1 MVRFMNL
8 IDVHNS
14 IDTMK
19 FSSFVADY
27 MYDDAFHDMVEAA
40 GITPLDFLE
49 QKVGEALVPIR
60 SLDMDDYSKDYS
72 HIVAAKDNLSMLL
85 IDYYNTPA
93 LDEDNPEQDFVWA
106 MNGWLDGLI
115 SDCDKDREING
126 IITQAYVIEDFKRD
140 FFTACSKE
148 EMVDNLYHRLSD
160 FFYNKEPYLNLAS
173 IEGLFPEGA
182 FDKLRDMNDDPY
194 DYYDYQMSGTLDGK
208 YTGALSD
215 DKAKSF
221 NLEYYLDGLRSIAG
235 DGNFSMQD
243 LSCVYS
249 RMSEAF
255 HPIRDEILANKYDK
269 SLDSLY
275 SRLSYEMDETFV
287 SVVGKVNKIKPHML
301 ADWFEEELGTLRQE
315 VDMIGL
321 DMTGSHKDGYVTKRD
336 DDALLLGMLCE
347 RYYDEH
353 FAKMGF
359 SSELKHYRPHMMD
372 AFLDVVDVSDADKFA
387 HYKKYRDAISVD
399 EVYDLDKKVGYK
411 SWDNSFRL
419 FRDSNASFGAYCSDY
434 SVGETSLKNRR
445 YLEDAAYAQGRGL
458 TSTLQKNIFVGLNGE
473 NAGLDKVETCIAK
486 TVDIGEDFLANMNA
500 VSGIV
505 GYGIKK
511 AFRAAGDDRGYGYL
525 LSGAIAN
532 ARQKHLTPENTVK
545 YVQKCGVAN
554 IIYNSA
560 WAGMH
565 GEPIQVMKGLG
576 YSRLMSS
583 ADVQRY
589 DISDGLAEK
598 VVNRFCKN
606 KEAAQV
612 FKNIN
617 DGTQDPFGGPQE
629 NQVRKELNVPAD
641 DKNDDLEKSV

>member
-1 MVRFMNL
+1 MDL
-8 IDVHNS
+8 IDVHNT

-19 FSSFVADY
+19 FSSFVDDY

-49 QKVGEALVPIR
+49 QKVGEALDPINNMT
-60 SLDMDDYSKDYS
+60 LDDYDKDYS
-72 HIVAAKDNLSMLL
+72 RMISARDNLQMLL
-85 IDYYNTPA
+85 IDYYQAPA
-93 LDEDNPEQDFVWA
+93 LDDDNPEQDFVWA
-106 MNGWLDGLI
+106 MDGYLDESI
-115 SDCDKDREING
+115 SDSYKSRDFRGVIAQG
-126 IITQAYVIEDFKRD
+126 YVIEDFKRN
-140 FFTACSKE
+140 FFDLCTKE
-148 EMVDNLYHRLSD
+148 EMADRLYHRLSD
-160 FFYNKEPYLNLAS
+160 FFYDKEPYIELAS
-173 IEGLFPEGA
+173 IEGLFPDGV
-182 FDKLRDMNDDPY
+182 FDKLKDMNDDPY
-194 DYYDYQMSGTLDGK
+194 DYYDYQMSGALDDK

-215 DKAKSF
+215 DKTKSF
-221 NLEYYLDGLRSIAG
+221 NLEYYLDGLRSIVG

-255 HPIRDEILANKYDK
+255 HPIRDEILANKDDK

-287 SVVGKVNKIKPHML
+287 SVAGKINKIKSHML

-359 SSELKHYRPHMMD
+359 SSELKHYRPHIMD
-372 AFLDVVDVSDADKFA
+372 AFLDTVDVSDADKFA
-387 HYKKYRDAISVD
+387 HYKKYRDAVSVD
-399 EVYDLDKKVGYK
+399 EVYDLDKKVGYN

-419 FRDSNASFGAYCSDY
+419 FRDCDASFGEYCSDY
-434 SVGETSLKNRR
+434 GVGETSLKNRR

-458 TSTLQKNIFVGLNGE
+458 TASLQKNIFAGLNGE
-473 NAGLDKVETCIAK
+473 NAGLDKVEACITK

-500 VSGIV
+500 ISGIV

-525 LSGAIAN
+525 LSGAIAS
-532 ARQKHLTPENTVK
+532 AHQKHLTPENTVK

-629 NQVRKELNVPAD
+629 NQVRKELNVPVD
-641 DKNDDLEKSV
+641 DKELEDESEKES

>member
-1 MVRFMNL
+1 MDL
-8 IDVHNS
+8 IVVHNS

-19 FSSFVADY
+19 FSSFVDDY

-49 QKVGEALVPIR
+49 QKVGEALDPIR
-60 SLDMDDYSKDYS
+60 SLAMDDYSKDYS

-85 IDYYNTPA
+85 IDYYQVPA

-148 EMVDNLYHRLSD
+148 EMADNLYHRLSD
-160 FFYNKEPYLNLAS
+160 FFYNKEAYLNLAS

-194 DYYDYQMSGTLDGK
+194 DYYDYQMSGTLDDK
-208 YTGALSD
+208 YIGASVD
-215 DKAKSF
+215 DKSKYFS
-221 NLEYYLDGLRSIAG
+221 LGDYLDGLRSIAG
-235 DGNFSMQD
+235 YGNFSMQD

-249 RMSEAF
+249 RLSEAF

-275 SRLSYEMDETFV
+275 SRLSYKMDETFV
-287 SVVGKVNKIKPHML
+287 SVADKAHKIKPHML

-321 DMTGSHKDGYVTKRD
+321 DMTGSHKDGYVTKKD

-372 AFLDVVDVSDADKFA
+372 AFLDAPDVSDADKFA
-387 HYKKYRDAISVD
+387 HYKKYRDVISVD
-399 EVYDLDKKVGYK
+399 EVYNLDAKVGYK

-419 FRDSNASFGAYCSDY
+419 FRYSDASFSEYCSDY
-434 SVGETSLKNRR
+434 GVGDTSLKNRR

-458 TSTLQKNIFVGLNGE
+458 TASLQKNIFAGLNGE
-473 NAGLDKVETCIAK
+473 NAGLDKVEACIAK
-486 TVDIGEDFLANMNA
+486 TVDIGEDFLVNMNA

-589 DISDGLAEK
+589 DISDGFAEK

-629 NQVRKELNVPAD
+629 NQVRKELNVPVD
-641 DKNDDLEKSV
+641 VKNDDLEKSV

>member
-1 MVRFMNL
+1 MNL

-19 FSSFVADY
+19 FSSFVYDY
-27 MYDDAFHDMVEAA
+27 MYDDAFYDMVEAA

-49 QKVGEALVPIR
+49 QKVGEALDPINHMA
-60 SLDMDDYSKDYS
+60 LDDYDKDYS
-72 HIVAAKDNLSMLL
+72 RMIAARDNLQMLL
-85 IDYYNTPA
+85 IDYYQAPA

-115 SDCDKDREING
+115 SDCDHDREING

-148 EMVDNLYHRLSD
+148 EMADNLYHRLSD

-173 IEGLFPEGA
+173 IEGLFTEGV

-194 DYYDYQMSGTLDGK
+194 DYYDYQMSGALDGK
-208 YTGALSD
+208 YTGVLSD

-235 DGNFSMQD
+235 DDNFSMQD

-275 SRLSYEMDETFV
+275 SRLSYKMDETFV
-287 SVVGKVNKIKPHML
+287 SVAGKVNKIKPHML
-301 ADWFEEELGTLRQE
+301 ADWFEEELGTLRQQ

-336 DDALLLGMLCE
+336 DDVLLFGMLCE

-353 FAKMGF
+353 FVKMGF

-372 AFLDVVDVSDADKFA
+372 AFLDAPDVSYADKFA
-387 HYKKYRDAISVD
+387 FYKKYRDAISVD
-399 EVYDLDKKVGYK
+399 EVYNLDAKVGYK

-419 FRDSNASFGAYCSDY
+419 FRYSDASFCEYCSDY
-434 SVGETSLKNRR
+434 GVGETSLKNRR
-445 YLEDAAYAQGRGL
+445 YLEDAAHAQGRGL
-458 TSTLQKNIFVGLNGE
+458 TASLQKNIFAGLNGE

-525 LSGAIAN
+525 LSGAIAS

-629 NQVRKELNVPAD
+629 PQVRKELNVPVD

>member
-1 MVRFMNL
+1 MVRLMDL

-19 FSSFVADY
+19 FSSFVYDY

-49 QKVGEALVPIR
+49 QKIGEALDSIR
-60 SLDMDDYSKDYS
+60 SLAMDDYSKDYS
-72 HIVAAKDNLSMLL
+72 HIVSAEDNLSMLL
-85 IDYYNTPA
+85 IDYYQAPA

-115 SDCDKDREING
+115 SDCDHDREING

-148 EMVDNLYHRLSD
+148 EMADNLYHRLSD

-173 IEGLFPEGA
+173 IEGLFPEGV

-194 DYYDYQMSGTLDGK
+194 DYYDYQMSGALDGK

-249 RMSEAF
+249 RLSEAF
-255 HPIRDEILANKYDK
+255 HPIRDKILANKDDK

-275 SRLSYEMDETFV
+275 SRLSYKMDETFV
-287 SVVGKVNKIKPHML
+287 SVAGKAHKIKPHML

-372 AFLDVVDVSDADKFA
+372 SFLDAPDVSFADKFA
-387 HYKKYRDAISVD
+387 YYKKYRDAISVD
-399 EVYDLDKKVGYK
+399 EVYNLDAKVGYK

-419 FRDSNASFGAYCSDY
+419 FRYSDASFGEYCSDY
-434 SVGETSLKNRR
+434 GVGETSLKNRR

-458 TSTLQKNIFVGLNGE
+458 TSVLKKDIYTGLNGD
-473 NAGLDKVETCIAK
+473 NAGLDKVEAC
-486 TVDIGEDFLANMNA
+486 VGRHVEVGQDFLANMNA
-500 VSGIV
+500 VSGII
-505 GYGIKK
+505 GYGIRK
-511 AFRAAGDDRGYGYL
+511 AFRAAGDDRGYGYVVDM
-525 LSGAIAN
+525 AIKN
-532 ARQKHLTPENTVK
+532 AQKKHLEPKAFVN
-545 YVQKCGVAN
+545 YVRKCGASN
-554 IIYNSA
+554 LIYNSV
-560 WAGMH
+560 WAGMN
-565 GEPIQVMKGLG
+565 GAPIETMKGLA
-576 YSRLMSS
+576 YSRICATDS
-583 ADVQRY
+583 VQRY
-589 DISDGLAEK
+589 DISDSTAIDI
-598 VVNRFCKN
+598 VNRFCDN
-606 KEAAQV
+606 KEAAKV
-612 FKNIN
+612 FENATN
-617 DGTQDPFGGPQE
+617 GTQYPLGQSDE
-629 NQVRKELNVPAD
+629 NQVRKELNVPTD
-641 DKNDDLEKSV
+641 DKNDDLEKSI

>member
-19 FSSFVADY
+19 FSSFVDDY

-49 QKVGEALVPIR
+49 QKVGEALDPINHMT
-60 SLDMDDYSKDYS
+60 LDDYDKDYS
-72 HIVAAKDNLSMLL
+72 RMIAARDNLQMLL
-85 IDYYNTPA
+85 IDYYQAPA

-106 MNGWLDGLI
+106 MNGYLDESI
-115 SDCDKDREING
+115 SDSYKARDFRGVIAQG
-126 IITQAYVIEDFKRD
+126 YVIEDFKRD
-140 FFTACSKE
+140 FFDPCTKE
-148 EMVDNLYHRLSD
+148 EMADRLYHRLSD
-160 FFYNKEPYLNLAS
+160 FFYDKEPYTELAS
-173 IEGLFPEGA
+173 IEGLFPDGV

-194 DYYDYQMSGTLDGK
+194 DYYDYQMSGALDDK

-221 NLEYYLDGLRSIAG
+221 NLEYYLDGLRSIV
-235 DGNFSMQD
+235 GNGIFSMQD

-249 RMSEAF
+249 RLSEAF
-255 HPIRDEILANKYDK
+255 HPIRDEILANKHDK

-275 SRLSYEMDETFV
+275 SRLSYKMDETFV
-287 SVVGKVNKIKPHML
+287 SVADKVNKIKPHML

-321 DMTGSHKDGYVTKRD
+321 MNGGHVTKKD

-359 SSELKHYRPHMMD
+359 SSELKHYRPHIMD
-372 AFLDVVDVSDADKFA
+372 SFLDAPDVSFADKFA

-399 EVYDLDKKVGYK
+399 EVYNLDAKVGYK

-419 FRDSNASFGAYCSDY
+419 FRYSDASFSEYCSDY
-434 SVGETSLKNRR
+434 GVGDTSLKNRR

-458 TSTLQKNIFVGLNGE
+458 TASLQKNIFAGLNGE

-589 DISDGLAEK
+589 DISDELASNI
-598 VVNRFCKN
+598 VNRFCKN

-617 DGTQDPFGGPQE
+617 DGTQDHWEQSQD
-629 NQVRKELNVPAD
+629 NQVRKVVDVLSD
-641 DKNDDLEKSV
+641 DKELEDESEIEF

>member
-1 MVRFMNL
+1 MVRLMDL
-8 IDVHNS
+8 IDVRNT

-27 MYDDAFHDMVEAA
+27 MYDDDFRDMCDEAHI
-40 GITPLDFLE
+40 GPSDFLE
-49 QKVGEALVPIR
+49 QKIGEALDPIR
-60 SLDMDDYSKDYS
+60 SLELDDYSKDYS
-72 HIVAAKDNLSMLL
+72 HMVAAKDNLSMLL
-85 IDYYNTPA
+85 IDYYQAPV

-106 MNGWLDGLI
+106 MNGCLDGLI
-115 SDCDKDREING
+115 SDCDHDREING

-148 EMVDNLYHRLSD
+148 EMADNLYHRLSD

-173 IEGLFPEGA
+173 IEGLFPEGV
-182 FDKLRDMNDDPY
+182 FDKLKDMDDDPY
-194 DYYDYQMSGTLDGK
+194 TYYDYQMSGALDDK

-235 DGNFSMQD
+235 DDNFSMQD

-255 HPIRDEILANKYDK
+255 HPIRDKILANKYDK

-275 SRLSYEMDETFV
+275 SRLSYKMDEMFV
-287 SVVGKVNKIKPHML
+287 SVADKVNKIKPHML

-359 SSELKHYRPHMMD
+359 SSELKHYRPHIMD
-372 AFLDVVDVSDADKFA
+372 AFLDAPDVSFADKFA
-387 HYKKYRDAISVD
+387 RYKKYRDVISVD
-399 EVYDLDKKVGYK
+399 EVYNLDAKVGYK

-419 FRDSNASFGAYCSDY
+419 FRYSDASFGEYCSDY
-434 SVGETSLKNRR
+434 GVGETSLKNRR

-458 TSTLQKNIFVGLNGE
+458 TSALKKDIFAGLNGD
-473 NAGLDKVETCIAK
+473 NAGLDKVEAC
-486 TVDIGEDFLANMNA
+486 VGPHVEVGQDFLANMNA
-500 VSGIV
+500 VSGII
-505 GYGIKK
+505 GYGIRK
-511 AFRAAGDDRGYGYL
+511 AFRAAGDDRGYGYVVDM
-525 LSGAIAN
+525 AIKN
-532 ARQKHLTPENTVK
+532 AQKKHLEPTAFVN
-545 YVQKCGVAN
+545 YVRKCGASN
-554 IIYNSA
+554 LIYNSV
-560 WAGMH
+560 WAGMN
-565 GEPIQVMKGLG
+565 GAPIETMKGLA
-576 YSRLMSS
+576 YSRICATDS
-583 ADVQRY
+583 VQRY
-589 DISDGLAEK
+589 DVSDSTAIDI
-598 VVNRFCKN
+598 VNRFCDN
-606 KEAAQV
+606 KEATKV
-612 FKNIN
+612 FENATN
-617 DGTQDPFGGPQE
+617 CTQDLFGGPQE

-641 DKNDDLEKSV
+641 DEDDDMEKSV

>member
-1 MVRFMNL
+1 MDL

-14 IDTMK
+14 IDIMK
-19 FSSFVADY
+19 FSSFVYDY

-49 QKVGEALVPIR
+49 QKVGEALDPIR
-60 SLDMDDYSKDYS
+60 SLAMDDYSKDYS

-85 IDYYNTPA
+85 IDYYQVPA

-148 EMVDNLYHRLSD
+148 EMADNLYHRLSD
-160 FFYNKEPYLNLAS
+160 FFYNKEAYLNLAS
-173 IEGLFPEGA
+173 IEGLFPEGV
-182 FDKLRDMNDDPY
+182 FDKLKDKNDDPY
-194 DYYDYQMSGTLDGK
+194 DYYDYQMSGALDDK

-221 NLEYYLDGLRSIAG
+221 NLEYYLDGLRSIVG
-235 DGNFSMQD
+235 DDNFSMQD

-249 RMSEAF
+249 RLSEAF
-255 HPIRDEILANKYDK
+255 HPIRDKILANKDDK

-301 ADWFEEELGTLRQE
+301 ADWFEDELGTLRQE

-359 SSELKHYRPHMMD
+359 SSELKHYRPHMID

-399 EVYDLDKKVGYK
+399 EVYNLDAKVGYK

-419 FRDSNASFGAYCSDY
+419 FRDSNASFGEYCSDY
-434 SVGETSLKNRR
+434 GVGETSLKNRR

-458 TSTLQKNIFVGLNGE
+458 NASLQKNIFAGLNGE
-473 NAGLDKVETCIAK
+473 NAGLDKVEACIAK

-589 DISDGLAEK
+589 DISDELVEK

-629 NQVRKELNVPAD
+629 NQVRKELNVPVDA
-641 DKNDDLEKSV
+641 KNDDLEKSV

>member
-1 MVRFMNL
+1 MDL
-8 IDVHNS
+8 IDAHNT

-19 FSSFVADY
+19 FSSFVYDY
-27 MYDDAFHDMVEAA
+27 MYDDDFRDMCDEVHI
-40 GITPLDFLE
+40 GPSDFLE
-49 QKVGEALVPIR
+49 QKIGEALDPIR
-60 SLDMDDYSKDYS
+60 SLELDDYSKDYS
-72 HIVAAKDNLSMLL
+72 HMIAAKDNLSMLL
-85 IDYYNTPA
+85 IDYYRAPA
-93 LDEDNPEQDFVWA
+93 LDEDHPEQDFVWA
-106 MNGWLDGLI
+106 MNSWLDGLI

-126 IITQAYVIEDFKRD
+126 IITQAYVIEDFKHD

-148 EMVDNLYHRLSD
+148 EMADNLYHRLSD
-160 FFYNKEPYLNLAS
+160 FFDNKEAYLNLAS
-173 IEGLFPEGA
+173 IEGLFPEGV

-194 DYYDYQMSGTLDGK
+194 DYYDYQMSGALDDK

-221 NLEYYLDGLRSIAG
+221 NLEYYLDGLRSIVG

-249 RMSEAF
+249 RLSEAF
-255 HPIRDEILANKYDK
+255 HPIRDKILANKDDK

-336 DDALLLGMLCE
+336 DDALLLGMLCG

-372 AFLDVVDVSDADKFA
+372 AFLDTVDVSDADKIA
-387 HYKKYRDAISVD
+387 RYKKYRDAVSVD
-399 EVYDLDKKVGYK
+399 EVYDLDKKVGYN

-419 FRDSNASFGAYCSDY
+419 FRDCDASFGEYCSDY
-434 SVGETSLKNRR
+434 GVGETSLKNRR

-458 TSTLQKNIFVGLNGE
+458 TASLQKNIFAGLNGE

-486 TVDIGEDFLANMNA
+486 TVGIGEDFLANMNA

-525 LSGAIAN
+525 LSGAIAS
-532 ARQKHLTPENTVK
+532 AHQKHLTPENTVK

-583 ADVQRY
+583 AEVQRY
-589 DISDGLAEK
+589 DISDELAEK

-617 DGTQDPFGGPQE
+617 DGTQNPWGESQE

-641 DKNDDLEKSV
+641 DKDDDMEKSV

>member
-1 MVRFMNL
+1 MDL
-8 IDVHNS
+8 IDVHNT

-19 FSSFVADY
+19 FSSFVYDY
-27 MYDDAFHDMVEAA
+27 MYDDDFRDMCDEAHI
-40 GITPLDFLE
+40 GPSDFLE
-49 QKVGEALVPIR
+49 QKIGEALDPIR

-85 IDYYNTPA
+85 IDYYQVPA

-106 MNGWLDGLI
+106 MNGWFDSLI
-115 SDCDKDREING
+115 FDCDKDREING

-148 EMVDNLYHRLSD
+148 EMTDNLYHRLSD

-173 IEGLFPEGA
+173 IEGLFPEGV

-194 DYYDYQMSGTLDGK
+194 DYYDYQMSGALDDK

-221 NLEYYLDGLRSIAG
+221 NLEYYLDGLRSIVG
-235 DGNFSMQD
+235 DGDFSQQN
-243 LSCVYS
+243 LYCVYS
-249 RMSEAF
+249 RLSEAF

-275 SRLSYEMDETFV
+275 SRLSYKMDETFV
-287 SVVGKVNKIKPHML
+287 SVADKVNKIKPHML

-372 AFLDVVDVSDADKFA
+372 AFLDAPDVSYADKFA

-399 EVYDLDKKVGYK
+399 EVYNLDAKVGYK

-419 FRDSNASFGAYCSDY
+419 FRFSDASFGEYCSDY
-434 SVGETSLKNRR
+434 GVGETSLKNRR

-458 TSTLQKNIFVGLNGE
+458 TASLQKNIFVGLNGE

-532 ARQKHLTPENTVK
+532 ARQKHLTPENTVR

-565 GEPIQVMKGLG
+565 GEPIQAMKGLG

-612 FKNIN
+612 FKRIN

-629 NQVRKELNVPAD
+629 NQVRKELNVPVD
-641 DKNDDLEKSV
+641 DEDDDMEKSV

>member
-1 MVRFMNL
+1 MDL
-8 IDVHNS
+8 IEVHNI

-49 QKVGEALVPIR
+49 QKVGETLDPIR
-60 SLDMDDYSKDYS
+60 SLAMDDYSKDYS
-72 HIVAAKDNLSMLL
+72 HMVAAKDNLSMLL
-85 IDYYNTPA
+85 IDYYQVPA

-115 SDCDKDREING
+115 SDCDHDREING

-148 EMVDNLYHRLSD
+148 EMADNLYHRLSG
-160 FFYNKEPYLNLAS
+160 FFRNKEPYLELAS
-173 IEGLFPEGA
+173 IEGLFPEGV
-182 FDKLRDMNDDPY
+182 FDKLRDMNDDLY
-194 DYYDYQMSGTLDGK
+194 DYYDYQMSGALDDK

-235 DGNFSMQD
+235 DDNFSMQD

-275 SRLSYEMDETFV
+275 SRLSYKMDETFV
-287 SVVGKVNKIKPHML
+287 SVAGKAHKIKPHML

-372 AFLDVVDVSDADKFA
+372 AFLDAPDVSYADKFS

-399 EVYDLDKKVGYK
+399 EVYNLDAKVGYK

-419 FRDSNASFGAYCSDY
+419 FRYSDASFGEYCSDY
-434 SVGETSLKNRR
+434 GVGDTSLKNRR

-458 TSTLQKNIFVGLNGE
+458 TASLQKNIFAGLNGE

-525 LSGAIAN
+525 LSGAIAS

-545 YVQKCGVAN
+545 YVQKSGIAN

-583 ADVQRY
+583 TDVQRY

-598 VVNRFCKN
+598 FVNRFCKN

-629 NQVRKELNVPAD
+629 NQVRKELNVPVDA
-641 DKNDDLEKSV
+641 KNDDLEKSV

>member
-1 MVRFMNL
+1 MDDFYNT
-8 IDVHNS
+8 

-19 FSSFVADY
+19 FSSFVNDY
-27 MYDDAFHDMVEAA
+27 MYDDDFCDMCDEAHI
-40 GITPLDFLE
+40 GPSDFLE
-49 QKVGEALVPIR
+49 QKIGEALDPIR
-60 SLDMDDYSKDYS
+60 SLAMDDYSKDYS

-85 IDYYNTPA
+85 IDYYRAPA

-115 SDCDKDREING
+115 SDCDHDREING

-148 EMVDNLYHRLSD
+148 EMADNLYHRLSG

-173 IEGLFPEGA
+173 IEGLFPEGV
-182 FDKLRDMNDDPY
+182 FDKLRDMNDGLY
-194 DYYDYQMSGTLDGK
+194 YYYDYQMSGVVDDNC
-208 YTGALSD
+208 TGALVD
-215 DKAKSF
+215 DKPEQF

-249 RMSEAF
+249 RLSEAF
-255 HPIRDEILANKYDK
+255 HPIRDEILANKDDK

-275 SRLSYEMDETFV
+275 SRLSYKMDETFV
-287 SVVGKVNKIKPHML
+287 SVAGKVNKIKSHML

-315 VDMIGL
+315 ADMIGL

-372 AFLDVVDVSDADKFA
+372 AFLDAPDVSYADKFA
-387 HYKKYRDAISVD
+387 YYKKYRDAISVD
-399 EVYDLDKKVGYK
+399 EVYNLDAKVGYK

-419 FRDSNASFGAYCSDY
+419 FRYSDASFGEYCSDY
-434 SVGETSLKNRR
+434 GVGETSLKNRR

-458 TSTLQKNIFVGLNGE
+458 TASLQKNIFAGLNGE
-473 NAGLDKVETCIAK
+473 NAGLDKVEICIAK

-525 LSGAIAN
+525 LSGAIDSAH
-532 ARQKHLTPENTVK
+532 QKHLTPENTVK

-606 KEAAQV
+606 KAAAQV

-629 NQVRKELNVPAD
+629 NQVRKVIDVPSD
-641 DKNDDLEKSV
+641 DKEPEDESEKEF

>member
-1 MVRFMNL
+1 M
-8 IDVHNS
+8 
-14 IDTMK
+14 
-19 FSSFVADY
+19 
-27 MYDDAFHDMVEAA
+27 
-40 GITPLDFLE
+40 
-49 QKVGEALVPIR
+49 
-60 SLDMDDYSKDYS
+60 
-72 HIVAAKDNLSMLL
+72 
-85 IDYYNTPA
+85 
-93 LDEDNPEQDFVWA
+93 
-106 MNGWLDGLI
+106 
-115 SDCDKDREING
+115 
-126 IITQAYVIEDFKRD
+126 
-140 FFTACSKE
+140 
-148 EMVDNLYHRLSD
+148 
-160 FFYNKEPYLNLAS
+160 
-173 IEGLFPEGA
+173 FPEGV

-194 DYYDYQMSGTLDGK
+194 DYYDYQMSGALDDK
-208 YTGALSD
+208 YTGALSA

-235 DGNFSMQD
+235 DDNFSMQD

-249 RMSEAF
+249 RLSEAF

-275 SRLSYEMDETFV
+275 SRLSYKMDETFV
-287 SVVGKVNKIKPHML
+287 SVAGKVNKIKPHML

-321 DMTGSHKDGYVTKRD
+321 DMTGSHKDGYVTKRY

-372 AFLDVVDVSDADKFA
+372 AFLDAPDVSYVDKFA

-399 EVYDLDKKVGYK
+399 EVYNLDAKVGYK
-411 SWDNSFRL
+411 SWDNSFRM
-419 FRDSNASFGAYCSDY
+419 FRYSNASFGEYCSDY
-434 SVGETSLKNRR
+434 GVGETSLKNRR

-458 TSTLQKNIFVGLNGE
+458 TASLQKNIFAGLNGE

-525 LSGAIAN
+525 LSGAIAS

-560 WAGMH
+560 WAGMN
-565 GEPIQVMKGLG
+565 GEPIQTMKGLG

-589 DISDGLAEK
+589 DISDELAEK

-629 NQVRKELNVPAD
+629 NQVRKELNVPVDA
-641 DKNDDLEKSV
+641 KNDDLEKGV

>member
-1 MVRFMNL
+1 MDL

-19 FSSFVADY
+19 FSSFVYDY
-27 MYDDAFHDMVEAA
+27 MYDDAFYDMVEAA

-49 QKVGEALVPIR
+49 QKVGEALDPINHMT
-60 SLDMDDYSKDYS
+60 LDDYDKDYS
-72 HIVAAKDNLSMLL
+72 RMIAARDNLQMLL
-85 IDYYNTPA
+85 IDYYQAPA

-106 MNGWLDGLI
+106 MNGYLDESI
-115 SDCDKDREING
+115 SDSYKARDFRGVIAQG
-126 IITQAYVIEDFKRD
+126 YVIEDFKCD
-140 FFTACSKE
+140 FFDPCTKE
-148 EMVDNLYHRLSD
+148 EMADRLYHRLSD
-160 FFYNKEPYLNLAS
+160 FFYDKEPYTELAS
-173 IEGLFPEGA
+173 IEGLFPEGV

-194 DYYDYQMSGTLDGK
+194 DYYDYQMSGALDDK

-221 NLEYYLDGLRSIAG
+221 NLEYYLDGLRSIVG
-235 DGNFSMQD
+235 DDNFSMQD

-249 RMSEAF
+249 RLSEAF
-255 HPIRDEILANKYDK
+255 HPIRDKILANKDDK

-359 SSELKHYRPHMMD
+359 SSELKHYRPHMMN
-372 AFLDVVDVSDADKFA
+372 AFLDTVDVSDADKFA

-399 EVYDLDKKVGYK
+399 EVYNLDAKVGYK
-411 SWDNSFRL
+411 SWDNSFSL
-419 FRDSNASFGAYCSDY
+419 FRDSNASFGEYCSDY
-434 SVGETSLKNRR
+434 GVGETSLKNRR

-458 TSTLQKNIFVGLNGE
+458 TASLQKNIFAGLNGE
-473 NAGLDKVETCIAK
+473 NAGLDKVEACITK

-532 ARQKHLTPENTVK
+532 ARQKHLTPANTVK

-629 NQVRKELNVPAD
+629 NQVRKEINALAD
-641 DKNDDLEKSV
+641 DKEDSLEKEV

>member
-1 MVRFMNL
+1 MDL
-8 IDVHNS
+8 IDVHNT

-19 FSSFVADY
+19 FSSFVSDY
-27 MYDDAFHDMVEAA
+27 MYDDDFRDMCDEAHI
-40 GITPLDFLE
+40 GPSDFLE
-49 QKVGEALVPIR
+49 QKIGEALDSIR
-60 SLDMDDYSKDYS
+60 SLAMDDYSKDYS
-72 HIVAAKDNLSMLL
+72 HIVAVKDNLSMLL
-85 IDYYNTPA
+85 IDYYQVPA

-126 IITQAYVIEDFKRD
+126 IIAQAYVIEDFKRD

-148 EMVDNLYHRLSD
+148 EMADNLYHRLSD
-160 FFYNKEPYLNLAS
+160 FFYNKEAYLNLAS

-194 DYYDYQMSGTLDGK
+194 DYYDYQMSGALDGK
-208 YTGALSD
+208 YTGASLD

-221 NLEYYLDGLRSIAG
+221 NLEYYLDGLRSIVG
-235 DGNFSMQD
+235 DDNFSMQD

-249 RMSEAF
+249 RLSEAF
-255 HPIRDEILANKYDK
+255 HPIRDKILANKDDK

-287 SVVGKVNKIKPHML
+287 SVAGKVNKIKPHML

-399 EVYDLDKKVGYK
+399 EVYDLDKKVGYQ

-419 FRDSNASFGAYCSDY
+419 FRDSNASFGEYCSDY
-434 SVGETSLKNRR
+434 GVGETSLKNRR

-458 TSTLQKNIFVGLNGE
+458 TASLQKNIFAGLNGE

-525 LSGAIAN
+525 LSGAIVN

-583 ADVQRY
+583 AEVQRY
-589 DISDGLAEK
+589 DISDELASNI
-598 VVNRFCKN
+598 VNRFCKN

-612 FKNIN
+612 SKNIN
-617 DGTQDPFGGPQE
+617 DGTQDPWEQSQD
-629 NQVRKELNVPAD
+629 NQVRKELNVLAD
-641 DKNDDLEKSV
+641 DKDDDIEKSV

>member
-1 MVRFMNL
+1 MDF
-8 IDVHNS
+8 IDVHNT

-19 FSSFVADY
+19 FSSFVYDY

-49 QKVGEALVPIR
+49 QKVGEALDPINHMT
-60 SLDMDDYSKDYS
+60 LDDYDKDYS
-72 HIVAAKDNLSMLL
+72 RMIAARDNLQMLL
-85 IDYYNTPA
+85 IDYYQAPA

-106 MNGWLDGLI
+106 MDGWLDGLI

-126 IITQAYVIEDFKRD
+126 IISQAYVIEDFKRD

-148 EMVDNLYHRLSD
+148 EMADNLYHRLSD
-160 FFYNKEPYLNLAS
+160 FFYNKEAYLNLAS
-173 IEGLFPEGA
+173 IEGLFPEGV
-182 FDKLRDMNDDPY
+182 FDKLLDMNDDPY
-194 DYYDYQMSGTLDGK
+194 DYYEYQMSGALDDK

-221 NLEYYLDGLRSIAG
+221 NLEYYLDGLRSIVG
-235 DGNFSMQD
+235 DDNFSMQD

-249 RMSEAF
+249 RLSEAF
-255 HPIRDEILANKYDK
+255 HPIRDKILANKHDK

-275 SRLSYEMDETFV
+275 SLLSYKMDETFV
-287 SVVGKVNKIKPHML
+287 SVADKAHKIKPHML

-372 AFLDVVDVSDADKFA
+372 AFLDTPDVSFADKFA

-399 EVYDLDKKVGYK
+399 EVYNLDAKVGYK

-419 FRDSNASFGAYCSDY
+419 FRDSNASFGEYCSDY
-434 SVGETSLKNRR
+434 GVGETSLKNRR

-458 TSTLQKNIFVGLNGE
+458 TASLQKNIFAGLNGE

-511 AFRAAGDDRGYGYL
+511 AFRAAGDDRGYGYI

-560 WAGMH
+560 WADMH

-589 DISDGLAEK
+589 DISDGLAGK

-629 NQVRKELNVPAD
+629 NQVRKALNVPVDA
-641 DKNDDLEKSV
+641 KNDDLEKSV

>member
-1 MVRFMNL
+1 MVRLMDS
-8 IDVHNS
+8 IDVHNT

-19 FSSFVADY
+19 FSSFVDDY

-49 QKVGEALVPIR
+49 QKVGEALDPIR

-72 HIVAAKDNLSMLL
+72 HMVAAKDNLSMLL
-85 IDYYNTPA
+85 IDYYRAPA
-93 LDEDNPEQDFVWA
+93 LDEDDPEQDFVWA
-106 MNGWLDGLI
+106 MNGWLDSLI
-115 SDCDKDREING
+115 SDCDKDREITG

-148 EMVDNLYHRLSD
+148 EMDDNLYHRLSD
-160 FFYNKEPYLNLAS
+160 FFYNKEAYLNLAS
-173 IEGLFPEGA
+173 IEGFFPEGV
-182 FDKLRDMNDDPY
+182 FDKLRDMNDNPY
-194 DYYDYQMSGTLDGK
+194 DYYDYQMSGALDGK

-249 RMSEAF
+249 RMSEVF
-255 HPIRDEILANKYDK
+255 HSIRDKILANKDDK

-321 DMTGSHKDGYVTKRD
+321 MNGGHVTKKD

-359 SSELKHYRPHMMD
+359 SFELKHYRPHIMD
-372 AFLDVVDVSDADKFA
+372 AFLDAPDVSYADKFA

-419 FRDSNASFGAYCSDY
+419 FRYSDASFGEYCSDY
-434 SVGETSLKNRR
+434 GVGETSLKNRR
-445 YLEDAAYAQGRGL
+445 YLEDAAYAQGLGL
-458 TSTLQKNIFVGLNGE
+458 TSVLKKDIYTGLNG
-473 NAGLDKVETCIAK
+473 AYASLDKVEAC
-486 TVDIGEDFLANMNA
+486 VGHHVELGQDFLTNMNA

-505 GYGIKK
+505 GHGIRK
-511 AFRAAGDDRGYGYL
+511 AFREAGDDRGYGYVVET
-525 LSGAIAN
+525 AVKN
-532 ARQKHLTPENTVK
+532 AQKKHLEPKSFVN
-545 YVQKCGVAN
+545 YVRKCGASN
-554 IIYNSA
+554 LIYNSV
-560 WAGMH
+560 WAGMN
-565 GEPIQVMKGLG
+565 GAPIETMKGLA
-576 YSRLMSS
+576 YSRICATDS
-583 ADVQRY
+583 VQRY
-589 DISDGLAEK
+589 DVSDSTAIDI
-598 VVNRFCKN
+598 VNRFCDN
-606 KEAAQV
+606 KETAKV
-612 FKNIN
+612 FDDATN
-617 DGTQDPFGGPQE
+617 GTQYPLEQSNE
-629 NQVRKELNVPAD
+629 NQVRKELNVPVDAT
-641 DKNDDLEKSV
+641 NDDLEKSV

>member
-1 MVRFMNL
+1 MDL
-8 IDVHNS
+8 IDVHNT

-19 FSSFVADY
+19 FSSFVDDY
-27 MYDDAFHDMVEAA
+27 MYDDDFRDMCDEAHI
-40 GITPLDFLE
+40 GSSDFLE
-49 QKVGEALVPIR
+49 QKIGEALDPIR
-60 SLDMDDYSKDYS
+60 SLELDDYSKDYS
-72 HIVAAKDNLSMLL
+72 HMVAAKDNLSMLL
-85 IDYYNTPA
+85 IDYYQVPA
-93 LDEDNPEQDFVWA
+93 LDKDNPEQDFVWA

-115 SDCDKDREING
+115 SGCDHDREING

-148 EMVDNLYHRLSD
+148 EMSDNLNHRLSD
-160 FFYNKEPYLNLAS
+160 FFYNKEAYLNLAS
-173 IEGLFPEGA
+173 IEGLFPEGV

-194 DYYDYQMSGTLDGK
+194 DYYDYQMSGALDNK
-208 YTGALSD
+208 YIGALSD

-235 DGNFSMQD
+235 DSNFSMQD

-255 HPIRDEILANKYDK
+255 HPICDKILANKDDK

-287 SVVGKVNKIKPHML
+287 SVAGKVNKIKPHML

-321 DMTGSHKDGYVTKRD
+321 DMTGLHKDGYVTKRD
-336 DDALLLGMLCE
+336 DDVLLLGMLCE

-359 SSELKHYRPHMMD
+359 SSELKHYRPHIMD
-372 AFLDVVDVSDADKFA
+372 AFLDTPDVSYADKFA

-399 EVYDLDKKVGYK
+399 EVYNLDAKVGYK
-411 SWDNSFRL
+411 SWDNSFRF
-419 FRDSNASFGAYCSDY
+419 FRYSNASFGEYCSDY
-434 SVGETSLKNRR
+434 GVGETSLKNRR

-458 TSTLQKNIFVGLNGE
+458 TSTLQKNIFAGLNGE
-473 NAGLDKVETCIAK
+473 NAGLDKVEACITK

-511 AFRAAGDDRGYGYL
+511 AFLAAGNDRGYGCL

-532 ARQKHLTPENTVK
+532 ARQKHLTSENTVK

-641 DKNDDLEKSV
+641 NKNDDMEKSV

>member
-1 MVRFMNL
+1 MVRLMDL

-49 QKVGEALVPIR
+49 QKVGEALDPIR
-60 SLDMDDYSKDYS
+60 SLAMDDYSKDYS

-85 IDYYNTPA
+85 IDYYQVPA

-148 EMVDNLYHRLSD
+148 EMADNLHHRLSD
-160 FFYNKEPYLNLAS
+160 FFYNKEAYLNLAS
-173 IEGLFPEGA
+173 IEGLFPEGV

-194 DYYDYQMSGTLDGK
+194 DYYEYQMSGALDGK
-208 YTGALSD
+208 YTGVLSD

-235 DGNFSMQD
+235 DDNFSMQD

-249 RMSEAF
+249 RLSEAF
-255 HPIRDEILANKYDK
+255 HSIRDKILANKDDK

-287 SVVGKVNKIKPHML
+287 SVAGKVNKIKPHML

-321 DMTGSHKDGYVTKRD
+321 DMTGSHKDGYVTKKD

-372 AFLDVVDVSDADKFA
+372 VFLDAPDVSYADKFV

-399 EVYDLDKKVGYK
+399 EVYNLDAKVGYK
-411 SWDNSFRL
+411 SWDNSFRF
-419 FRDSNASFGAYCSDY
+419 FRYSNASFGEYCSDY
-434 SVGETSLKNRR
+434 GVNETSLKNRR

-458 TSTLQKNIFVGLNGE
+458 TASLQKNIFAGLNGE

-511 AFRAAGDDRGYGYL
+511 AFRAAGDDRGYGYI

-576 YSRLMSS
+576 YSRVVRSS
-583 ADVQRY
+583 YVYPY
-589 DISDGLAEK
+589 DISDEVAESI
-598 VVNRFCKN
+598 VNRFCKN
-606 KEAAQV
+606 KEAVQV
-612 FKNIN
+612 FNNIN

-629 NQVRKELNVPAD
+629 NQVRKELNVPND
-641 DKNDDLEKSV
+641 DKGDDKEMGT

>member
-1 MVRFMNL
+1 MVRFMDL
-8 IDVHNS
+8 IDVHNT

-27 MYDDAFHDMVEAA
+27 MYDDDFRDMCDEAHI
-40 GITPLDFLE
+40 GPSDFLE
-49 QKVGEALVPIR
+49 QKIGEALDPIR
-60 SLDMDDYSKDYS
+60 SLELDDYSKDYS
-72 HIVAAKDNLSMLL
+72 HMVAAKDNLSMLL
-85 IDYYNTPA
+85 IDYYQAPA
-93 LDEDNPEQDFVWA
+93 LDEDNPEQDFVRA

-115 SDCDKDREING
+115 SDCDHDSEING

-148 EMVDNLYHRLSD
+148 EMADNLYHRLSD
-160 FFYNKEPYLNLAS
+160 FFSNKEAYLNLAS
-173 IEGLFPEGA
+173 IEGLFPEGV

-194 DYYDYQMSGTLDGK
+194 DYYDYQMSGTLDDK

-249 RMSEAF
+249 RLSEAF

-275 SRLSYEMDETFV
+275 SRLSYKMDETFV
-287 SVVGKVNKIKPHML
+287 SVAGKVNKIKPHML

-336 DDALLLGMLCE
+336 DDTLLLGMLCE

-372 AFLDVVDVSDADKFA
+372 AFLDAPDVSYADKFA

-399 EVYDLDKKVGYK
+399 EVYNLDAKVGYK

-419 FRDSNASFGAYCSDY
+419 FRYSDASFGEYCSDY
-434 SVGETSLKNRR
+434 GVGETSLKNRR

-458 TSTLQKNIFVGLNGE
+458 TASLQKNIFAGLNGE

-505 GYGIKK
+505 GYGIKN

-612 FKNIN
+612 FKRIN

-629 NQVRKELNVPAD
+629 NQVRKELNVPVD
-641 DKNDDLEKSV
+641 VKNDDLEKSV

>member
-1 MVRFMNL
+1 
-8 IDVHNS
+8 
-14 IDTMK
+14 
-19 FSSFVADY
+19 
-27 MYDDAFHDMVEAA
+27 
-40 GITPLDFLE
+40 
-49 QKVGEALVPIR
+49 
-60 SLDMDDYSKDYS
+60 MD
-72 HIVAAKDNLSMLL
+72 
-85 IDYYNTPA
+85 
-93 LDEDNPEQDFVWA
+93 
-106 MNGWLDGLI
+106 GWLDGLI
-115 SDCDKDREING
+115 SDCDHDSEING

-148 EMVDNLYHRLSD
+148 EMADNLYHRLSD

-173 IEGLFPEGA
+173 IEGLFSEGV

-194 DYYDYQMSGTLDGK
+194 DYYEYQMSGALDGK

-249 RMSEAF
+249 RLSEAF
-255 HPIRDEILANKYDK
+255 YPIRDEILANKYDK

-275 SRLSYEMDETFV
+275 SRLSYKMDETFV

-372 AFLDVVDVSDADKFA
+372 AFLDAPDVSYADKFA
-387 HYKKYRDAISVD
+387 YYKKYRDAISVD
-399 EVYDLDKKVGYK
+399 EVYNLDAKVGYK

-419 FRDSNASFGAYCSDY
+419 FRYSDASFGECCSDY
-434 SVGETSLKNRR
+434 GVSETSLKNRR

-458 TSTLQKNIFVGLNGE
+458 TSSLQKNIFAGLNGRSSRIW
-473 NAGLDKVETCIAK
+473 VRQTC
-486 TVDIGEDFLANMNA
+486 
-500 VSGIV
+500 
-505 GYGIKK
+505 
-511 AFRAAGDDRGYGYL
+511 
-525 LSGAIAN
+525 
-532 ARQKHLTPENTVK
+532 
-545 YVQKCGVAN
+545 
-554 IIYNSA
+554 
-560 WAGMH
+560 
-565 GEPIQVMKGLG
+565 
-576 YSRLMSS
+576 
-583 ADVQRY
+583 
-589 DISDGLAEK
+589 
-598 VVNRFCKN
+598 
-606 KEAAQV
+606 
-612 FKNIN
+612 
-617 DGTQDPFGGPQE
+617 
-629 NQVRKELNVPAD
+629 
-641 DKNDDLEKSV
+641 